1 MINFDTYIDNF
12 DLSFDDNLNDKE
24 ISENEE
30 SISEESSSEESK
42 SEETL
47 VENAKSEKV
56 PSEDSKSEEVSDNAK
71 SEEVPVDS
79 AKSEE
84 ASGKSVKSDQT
95 PAGDTIPEEVPTK
108 NTSSQ
113 KTSNENSNNDKE
125 NLSPKFLFSNLIGKK
140 IGMTQLFADS
150 GDVFPA
156 TVVEAGPCTVTQ
168 IKNKKSDGYD
178 SIQLGFSDAKEK
190 HLTKSQ
196 LGHFLKSKLS
206 PKKVLKEFRFDKNDN
221 LPSIGDKVDLRQFKV
236 GDFVTVTGSSIGKG
250 FAGHMKRHNFGGGRA
265 SHGKNSVMRKSGS
278 VGAGTDPGRIFPG
291 MKMAGRMGGEKVTVK
306 NLEIINIDLSKNL
319 IFIKGAVPGSNKNY
333 LYITKN

>member
-1 MINFDTYIDNF
+1 MINFDTYINNF
-12 DLSFDDNLNDKE
+12 DLPFEDNLNDKE
-24 ISENEE
+24 SSENDE
-30 SISEESSSEESK
+30 SISEQSS
-42 SEETL
+42 
-47 VENAKSEKV
+47 
-56 PSEDSKSEEVSDNAK
+56 SEDSKSEENLVENTK
-71 SEEVPVDS
+71 SEGVSLES
-79 AKSEE
+79 SKSEE
-84 ASGKSVKSDQT
+84 ASEDNVKSEQVSVE
-95 PAGDTIPEEVPTK
+95 DTIPKEVPEK
-108 NTSSQ
+108 
-113 KTSNENSNNDKE
+113 KSNENASNDKE
-125 NLSPKFLFSNLIGKK
+125 NLNPKFLFSNLIGKK
-140 IGMTQLFADS
+140 IGMTQLFTDS

-190 HLTKSQ
+190 HLTKSK
-196 LGHFLKSKLS
+196 LGHFLKTKLS

-221 LPSIGDKVDLRQFKV
+221 LPSIGDEVDLRQFKV
-236 GDFVTVTGSSIGKG
+236 GDFVTVTGFSIGKG

-306 NLEIINIDLSKNL
+306 NLEVINIDFSKNL

-333 LYITKN
+333 LYITKS

>member
-1 MINFDTYIDNF
+1 MINFNTYINDF
-12 DLSFDDNLNDKE
+12 DLPFEDNLNDKE
-24 ISENEE
+24 TSENEE
-30 SISEESSSEESK
+30 PISEESSSEESK
-42 SEETL
+42 SEEAPVEDVKSEEVLAEDAKSEENL
-47 VENAKSEKV
+47 VVIAKSEKD
-56 PSEDSKSEEVSDNAK
+56 SEKNI
-71 SEEVPVDS
+71 
-79 AKSEE
+79 
-84 ASGKSVKSDQT
+84 KSDDV
-95 PAGDTIPEEVPTK
+95 PAEDNLPEEVPAK
-108 NTSSQ
+108 NTGSE
-113 KTSNENSNNDKE
+113 KTSNENTSNNKE
-125 NLSPKFLFSNLIGKK
+125 NLNPKFLFSNLIGRK
-140 IGMTQLFADS
+140 IGMTQLFTDS

-206 PKKVLKEFRFDKNDN
+206 PKKVLKEFRYDKNDN
-221 LPSIGDKVDLRQFKV
+221 LPSIGDEVDLRQFKV

-306 NLEIINIDLSKNL
+306 NLEVISIDLSKNL

>member
-1 MINFDTYIDNF
+1 MTNFDTYINNF
-12 DLSFDDNLNDKE
+12 DLPFEDDSNQKE
-24 ISENEE
+24 TSENDE
-30 SISEESSSEESK
+30 SVSEESSLEESK
-42 SEETL
+42 T
-47 VENAKSEKV
+47 
-56 PSEDSKSEEVSDNAK
+56 EEVLSGDAKTEEAPAEDAK
-71 SEEVPVDS
+71 SEEVPE
-79 AKSEE
+79 K
-84 ASGKSVKSDQT
+84 
-95 PAGDTIPEEVPTK
+95 I
-108 NTSSQ
+108 
-113 KTSNENSNNDKE
+113 SNENNNIEKE
-125 NLSPKFLFSNLIGKK
+125 NSNPKFLFSNLIGKK
-140 IGMTQLFADS
+140 IGMTQLFTEA

-156 TVVEAGPCTVTQ
+156 TVVEAGPCIVTQ
-168 IKNKKSDGYD
+168 IKNKKIDGYD

-196 LGHFLKSKLS
+196 LGHFSKSKLS

-221 LPSIGDKVDLRQFKV
+221 LPSIGDEVDLKQFKV
-236 GDFVTVTGSSIGKG
+236 GDFVTVTGTSIGKG

-306 NLEIINIDLSKNL
+306 NLEVISIDLSKNL

>member
-1 MINFDTYIDNF
+1 MINFDTYINNF
-12 DLSFDDNLNDKE
+12 DLPFEDNLNDKE
-24 ISENEE
+24 TSGNEE
-30 SISEESSSEESK
+30 SISEESSSDESK
-42 SEETL
+42 SEEAT
-47 VENAKSEKV
+47 VEDV
-56 PSEDSKSEEVSDNAK
+56 KSEEILVEDTK
-71 SEEVPVDS
+71 SENPTDS
-79 AKSEE
+79 AKSEK
-84 ASGKSVKSDQT
+84 ASEKNVKSDDV
-95 PAGDTIPEEVPTK
+95 PVEDTLPEEVPAKNSSSEKTLDE
-108 NTSSQ
+108 NTS
-113 KTSNENSNNDKE
+113 NNKE
-125 NLSPKFLFSNLIGKK
+125 NLNPKFLFSNLIGRK
-140 IGMTQLFADS
+140 IGMTQLFTDS

-206 PKKVLKEFRFDKNDN
+206 PKKVLKEFRYDKNDN
-221 LPSIGDKVDLRQFKV
+221 LPSIGDEVDLRQFKV
-236 GDFVTVTGSSIGKG
+236 GDFVTVTGSSICKG

-306 NLEIINIDLSKNL
+306 NLEVISIDLSKNL